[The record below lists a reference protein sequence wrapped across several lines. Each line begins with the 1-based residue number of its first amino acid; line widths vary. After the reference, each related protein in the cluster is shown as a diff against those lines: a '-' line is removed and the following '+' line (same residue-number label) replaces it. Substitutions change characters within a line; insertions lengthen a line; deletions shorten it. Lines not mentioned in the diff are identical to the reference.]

1 MDKCFDKP
9 RKDVSLHPKLLGE
22 HTFILILAMKKNVY
36 FLLALLLIG
45 LSACDNA
52 PKFEVQGEINGA
64 EDKMLYLEASGLD
77 GIVALDSAK
86 LGSSGSFSFAQKR
99 PESPEFYR
107 LRLDNKV
114 INFAVDSTET
124 VSVKAEINDF
134 ATAYR
139 IEGSENNL
147 KIKELVLL
155 QADLQKNVDKL
166 GQNRNIPA
174 GIAQDSLLA
183 MVNNYKNK
191 VKREYIFAAPN
202 MPYAYFALFQSLNGY
217 MIFDPLT
224 NKEDVKC
231 FAAVATSLNNA
242 YPHADRSRNLY
253 NMVIKGMKNTRTPR
267 QQTMEI
273 PEDKIKEASIIDIQ
287 LKDLKGNTRSLTDL
301 KGKVVLIDFTVY
313 NNAMSAAHN
322 LALRELYN
330 KYASQGFEIYQIS
343 LDGDEHFWKTSADN
357 LPWVCVRD
365 ANGAY
370 SSYISLYNVT
380 NLPSVFL
387 VNRNNELSARGE
399 NIKDLD
405 EAIKKLL

>member
-1 MDKCFDKP
+1 M
-9 RKDVSLHPKLLGE
+9 
-22 HTFILILAMKKNVY
+22 
-36 FLLALLLIG
+36 
-45 LSACDNA
+45 
-52 PKFEVQGEINGA
+52 
-64 EDKMLYLEASGLD
+64 
-77 GIVALDSAK
+77 LDSTK

-107 LRLDNKV
+107 LRLEHKV

-124 VSVKAEINDF
+124 VSIKASVDDF
-134 ATAYR
+134 ATGY
-139 IEGSENNL
+139 IIDGSENNL

-166 GQNRNIPA
+166 AQNRNIPA

-183 MVNNYKNK
+183 MVNNYKDK
-191 VKREYIFAAPN
+191 VKRKYIFAAPN

-217 MIFDPLT
+217 MIFDPLA
-224 NKEDVKC
+224 NKDDVKC
-231 FAAVATSLNNA
+231 FAAVATSLNNS

-253 NMVIKGMKNTRTPR
+253 NMVIKGMKNTRPPR
-267 QQTMEI
+267 QQTVEI
-273 PEDKIKEASIIDIQ
+273 PEDKIKEASIIDIR
-287 LKDLKGNTRSLTDL
+287 LKDLKGNIRSLTDL

-343 LDGDEHFWKTSADN
+343 LDGDEHFWKTAADN

-370 SSYISLYNVT
+370 SSYVSLYSVT

-387 VNRNNELSARGE
+387 VNRGNELSARGE
-399 NIKDLD
+399 TIQDLD
-405 EAIKKLL
+405 EAIRKLL